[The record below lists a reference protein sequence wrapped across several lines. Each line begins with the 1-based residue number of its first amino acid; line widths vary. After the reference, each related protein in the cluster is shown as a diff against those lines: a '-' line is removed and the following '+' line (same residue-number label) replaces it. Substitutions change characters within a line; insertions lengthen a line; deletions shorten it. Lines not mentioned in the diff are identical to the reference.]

1 MYFNFYTLD
10 KNKGICCDHCGTYI
24 RNVVE
29 IHVGGFVYKVGLDCF
44 RNLQKENKFG
54 NIPNKVL
61 NQYLK
66 SIKEYNIG
74 FEIWKSCETLEQFIA
89 ACEKNPKA
97 LVFVRWKCYGWKTEK
112 FEEITQEIYDNER
125 NYMINEFYPYRIE
138 SKQKEMEKKFK
149 NVKLNF

>member
-1 MYFNFYTLD
+1 MYINFYILD
-10 KNKGICCDHCGTYI
+10 KNKGIRCDHCGTYI

-29 IHVGGFVYKVGLDCF
+29 IHVDGFIYKVGLDCF

-54 NIPNKVL
+54 NIPNRVL
-61 NQYLK
+61 NRYLK

-97 LVFVRWKCYGWKTEK
+97 LVFVMWKCYGWKTEK
-112 FEEITQEIYDNER
+112 FEEITQEMYDNER

-149 NVKLNF
+149 NVKLDF